1 MTIEDK
7 MYKEFMS
14 LTKLQRKEI
23 LRQSKIIINF
33 FNSNLKENKLN
44 VNGNENIV
52 CKVMIYGYDETI
64 KCLSIT
70 LKSYSH
76 LDDEE
81 IYSKFNGI
89 IYNRNEKNN
98 LIKL

>member
-1 MTIEDK
+1 MNIGDR
-7 MYKEFMS
+7 MYNEFMS

-33 FNSNLKENKLN
+33 FNSNLKENELN
-44 VNGNENIV
+44 VTGNENIV
-52 CKVMIYGYDETI
+52 INVMIYGYDEII

-76 LDDEE
+76 LEDEE
-81 IYSKFNGI
+81 IISKFKGI
-89 IYNRNEKNN
+89 IYNRNEKKL
-98 LIKL
+98 LIKK